1 MYQILNSTVFLI
13 MLFLFF
19 LITERVENTQLLYL
33 EKNDHRNSFIWP
45 KMSNLTS
52 ILQIYGRSFLNRA

>member
-1 MYQILNSTVFLI
+1 M
-13 MLFLFF
+13 LFF
-19 LITERVENTQLLYL
+19 LKKMTERVENIQLLYL

-52 ILQIYGRSFLNRA
+52 ILQIYGCSFLNRA